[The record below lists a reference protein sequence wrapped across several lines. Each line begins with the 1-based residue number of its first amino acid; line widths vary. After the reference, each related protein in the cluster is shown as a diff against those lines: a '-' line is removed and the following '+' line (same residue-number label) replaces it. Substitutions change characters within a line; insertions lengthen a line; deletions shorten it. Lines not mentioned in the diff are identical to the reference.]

1 MSSTIFTEPGNF
13 RDLGGIPVTGGEVR
27 SSRVFRSDDLS
38 TATDE
43 FLDSLLA
50 DHGITEVVDL
60 RAAEETAKVNLGRLG
75 SRGIDY
81 HNVALG
87 GQVMD
92 GYAMPANDDDMA
104 EFYVRLVE
112 QHSRQMVS
120 IFSLIAWSTGGL
132 VFHCAAGKD
141 RTGILAAL
149 LLRILGAEDEEII
162 KDYGVTAG
170 NVRTM
175 VARWLAATPA
185 ASSMASD
192 SVAGEAADA
201 DSPRVPP
208 REFLESLDMD
218 NLPPLMDARPTVLR
232 LALVKLDAKYGDAL
246 EPLRAAGLDENLV
259 SRLRSQ
265 LVVG

>member
-1 MSSTIFTEPGNF
+1 MPSTIFTEPGNF
-13 RDLGGIPVTGGEVR
+13 RDLGGIPVSGGEVR

-43 FLDSLLA
+43 FLDLLLA
-50 DHGITEVVDL
+50 EHGITDVVDL
-60 RAAEETAKVNLGRLG
+60 RGAEEIAKMNLGRLG

-92 GYAMPANDDDMA
+92 GYEMPVDDDDMA
-104 EFYVRLVE
+104 EIYVRLVE
-112 QHSRQMVS
+112 QHPRQLVS
-120 IFSLIAWSTGGL
+120 ILSLIAWSAGGL

-162 KDYGVTAG
+162 RDYSVTAG
-170 NVRTM
+170 NLSSM
-175 VARWLAATPA
+175 VARWLAAAPTAPTTGNG
-185 ASSMASD
+185 
-192 SVAGEAADA
+192 VEPGGAADD
-201 DSPRVPP
+201 DSPRMSQ

-218 NLPPLMDARPTVLR
+218 NLPPMLDARPSVLR
-232 LALVKLDAKYGDAL
+232 LALLKLDEKYGDAL
-246 EPLRAAGLDENLV
+246 EPLRAAGLDETLV
-259 SRLRSQ
+259 SRLRGQ
-265 LVVG
+265 LVVS